1 MKILK
6 SFSSSLFNN
15 VLLKWIA
22 RTRWINL
29 KAWIIY
35 LGRRTHLVGY
45 TNISLEWVY
54 FLFPQNSGGV
64 FLFILILY
72 LMTTNLKCVEDSNIM
87 EKYKG
92 VKSTQIQCHFAT
104 SFLVST
110 FTSILLNPVTL
121 YIRCCYLQCV
131 YSAIWCFCS
140 SRCRTTVMEMFI
152 GTGGCAWVS
161 GTQAP
166 PSAVTAALVPGNIIV
181 NKLNEAPWP
190 WGSWQPLRSMWV
202 LFYMLK
208 LRKTWF
214 T

>member
-22 RTRWINL
+22 RTLWINL

-92 VKSTQIQCHFAT
+92 VKSTQIQCRFAT

-140 SRCRTTVMEMFI
+140 SRCHSYHRYGNVHWDRRVCLSEWDT
-152 GTGGCAWVS
+152 GTSQCGNCSSCPWKYNS
-161 GTQAP
+161 GQIKRGP
-166 PSAVTAALVPGNIIV
+166 LDLGDLGN
-181 NKLNEAPWP
+181 LLGAC
-190 WGSWQPLRSMWV
+190 G
-202 LFYMLK
+202 FY
-208 LRKTWF
+208 F
-214 T
+214 TC